1 MKPKRLKT
9 RVLLWFGLVLSVV
22 VLLFGVGVGYLFDR
36 NVTGSIHDQLTRTA
50 LELENQLAS
59 GTPVETLLTHA
70 AAHHHTVAIFRSG
83 KLLGATQDFPT
94 KLLSDP
100 IPSGSFRLSDE
111 GETLRATLRHPFAH
125 PFAGSTLLEQEGIN
139 DKSEDLVDTML
150 FLLPVLVL
158 ILIYLGSRLIDRI
171 LTPIHAI
178 THAAER
184 VNIQHLSTTIPLPE
198 NDDEFHA
205 LVEAFNAMIQRLDAG
220 REQIE
225 RFNSDVS
232 HELRTPLTIIRGEV
246 ELALR
251 RPRAASEYQTTLTT
265 VSREVH
271 RMQALIDT
279 LLLLVEYAHS
289 NTAMARSEVE
299 IGTLLSDV
307 LARYKEPLHA
317 QRIDI
322 DQEGIKPTHRP
333 ANAELL
339 SVVFSNLIDN
349 AIKYSPE
356 GSTLHLTLSSR
367 DNRARFVIEDEG
379 IGIPAD
385 HIPHLTDRFY
395 RVEHSRSKSRSAQT
409 TSGFGLGLS
418 LVQTIVELH
427 HGTMT
432 LTSEVG
438 RGTRV
443 EVVI

>member
-1 MKPKRLKT
+1 MKPERLKT

-22 VLLFGVGVGYLFDR
+22 VLLFGLGVGYLFER
-36 NVTGSIHDQLTRTA
+36 NVTGSIHDRLTRTA
-50 LELENQLAS
+50 LELENRLVS

-70 AAHHHTVAIFRSG
+70 AAQHHTVAIFRSG
-83 KLLGATQDFPT
+83 KLLGATQDFPAA
-94 KLLSDP
+94 LLSNP
-100 IPSGSFRLSDE
+100 ARIAPFRLSDE
-111 GETLRATLRHPFAH
+111 GETLHAILRHPFAH
-125 PFAGSTLLEQEGIN
+125 PFVGSTVLAQVGIN
-139 DKSEDLVDTML
+139 DKIEDLVDTML
-150 FLLPVLVL
+150 FLLPLLVLV
-158 ILIYLGSRLIDRI
+158 LIYLGSRLVDRI

-184 VNIQHLSTTIPLPE
+184 INIQHLSTAIPLPE
-198 NDDEFHA
+198 KDDELRA
-205 LVEAFNAMIQRLDAG
+205 LVEAFNAMIRRLDAG

-251 RPRAASEYQTTLTT
+251 RPRTADEYQMTLTT
-265 VSREVH
+265 VSREIH

-289 NTAMARSEVE
+289 DAAMVRSEVE
-299 IGTLLSDV
+299 IDTLLSDV
-307 LARYKEPLHA
+307 LARYEGLLHTK
-317 QRIDI
+317 QIDI
-322 DQEGIKPTHRP
+322 DREEIEPTRRP

-356 GSTLHLTLSSR
+356 GSTLHLALSSR

-385 HIPHLTDRFY
+385 HIPRLTDRFY
-395 RVEHSRSKSRSAQT
+395 RVEHSRSKT
-409 TSGFGLGLS
+409 TPGFGLGLS

-427 HGTMT
+427 HGTLT
-432 LTSEVG
+432 ITSEVG
-438 RGTRV
+438 KGTRV
-443 EVVI
+443 EIII

>member
-1 MKPKRLKT
+1 MKPERLKT

-22 VLLFGVGVGYLFDR
+22 LLLFGIGVGYLFER
-36 NVTGSIHDQLTRTA
+36 NVTGTIHDRLTRTA
-50 LELENQLAS
+50 LEIENQIAS
-59 GTPVETLLTHA
+59 GTPVETLLAHA
-70 AAHHHTVAIFRSG
+70 AAQHHTVAIFRG
-83 KLLGATQDFPT
+83 DRLIGATQDFPPA
-94 KLLSDP
+94 LLSDP
-100 IPSGSFRLSDE
+100 THIAPFRLVDK
-111 GETLRATLRHPFAH
+111 GETLHAILRHPFST
-125 PFAGSTLLEQEGIN
+125 PFVGSTVLEQEGIN
-139 DKSEDLVDTML
+139 DKGEDLVDTML
-150 FLLPVLVL
+150 FLLPLLVLV
-158 ILIYLGSRLIDRI
+158 LIYLGSRLIDRI

-184 VNIQHLSTTIPLPE
+184 INIQHLTTTIPLPE
-198 NDDEFHA
+198 KDDELHA
-205 LVEAFNAMIQRLDAG
+205 LVEAFNAMIHRLDAG

-251 RPRAASEYQTTLTT
+251 RPRTASEYQTTLTT

-271 RMQALIDT
+271 RMQSLIDT

-289 NTAMARSEVE
+289 DIAMARSLVE
-299 IGTLLSDV
+299 IDTLLSEV
-307 LARYKEPLHA
+307 VSRYEERLRAK
-317 QRIDI
+317 QINCDR
-322 DQEGIKPTHRP
+322 EGIEPTRRP

-356 GSTLHLTLSSR
+356 GSTLRLTLSPQG
-367 DNRARFVIEDEG
+367 DRARFVIEDEG
-379 IGIPAD
+379 IGIPAE
-385 HIPHLTDRFY
+385 HIPHLTDRFF
-395 RVEHSRSKSRSAQT
+395 RVETSRSKSNTKT

-432 LTSEVG
+432 ITSKEG
-438 RGTRV
+438 KGTRV
-443 EVVI
+443 EVVV